1 MSPQGDDRPPKRPE
15 GSKGSGK
22 PEEPQKPGAS
32 GGSGKPEKGKK
43 PEYNVYGRSGRGGQ
57 KRPAPQRKKPPDKGE
72 KPPYNVYRSRP
83 SLRDRFGKPSLESIR
98 RESGGGSGGIR
109 GFFGRLTGGKRP
121 WLRWI
126 LIFAVGWL
134 LLSFI
139 TFAISA
145 QIQKGKLPQSA
156 KDALLRA
163 ARRCWLAKTSS
174 SSAGTAGGKTQ
185 HNANGAEGEGPPR
198 ADTIMVLHASLTS
211 FRKLSIP
218 RDSYAAIPNCG
229 EQKINASLAC
239 NTRSTNGNP
248 AETIKTVEDFLGI
261 DINHIIIVDFDGF
274 ADFINTLGGVTISDG
289 GNPQHEVRVGWGDVD
304 GGKKQGGVSLKLPP
318 GDVTLQ
324 GDKALAYAR
333 IRHNNCDPSERDCY
347 RAARQQAV
355 LNGIKD
361 RLTSI
366 TRFPYNFIKGPWMGW
381 NAPRAF
387 ISDMGGF
394 TLPQVAISAIL
405 GGSGDTNVLGGSG
418 TTSDASPG
426 PGGKPG
432 LPRQRLPGRGQEAH
446 RRRPAA
452 RPRLHSVLLVRTG
465 TGGRLVGAARVR
477 LLGAGVRGA
486 RSCSTMRSRRPST
499 RTPCSWSCSPSSRSR
514 IP

>member
-1 MSPQGDDRPPKRPE
+1 MSPEGDDRPPKRPE
-15 GSKGSGK
+15 GSEGGGQPK
-22 PEEPQKPGAS
+22 EPKRPGAS
-32 GGSGKPEKGKK
+32 GGSGKPE
-43 PEYNVYGRSGRGGQ
+43 YNVYGRGGRGGQ
-57 KRPAPQRKKPPDKGE
+57 KRKPPAEPKKPAGGKGD
-72 KPPYNVYRSRP
+72 KPPYTVYRSRP
-83 SLRDRFGKPSLESIR
+83 SLRDRVRKPSMESIR
-98 RESGGGSGGIR
+98 RGGGRGGIR
-109 GFFGRLTGGKRP
+109 GFFGRLTGGRRP

-156 KDALLRA
+156 KDALKGGPAVLA
-163 ARRCWLAKTSS
+163 GQNILILGGDRR
-174 SSAGTAGGKTQ
+174 GKTQ
-185 HNANGAEGEGPPR
+185 HNASGTEGQGPPR

-218 RDSYAAIPNCG
+218 RDSYAAIPGCG

-248 AETIKTVEDFLGI
+248 AETIKTVENFLGI

-274 ADFINTLGGVTISDG
+274 ADFINTLGGVTIDVPDTNGTKDKSA
-289 GNPQHEVRVGWGDVD
+289 VVCGDVD

-318 GDVTLQ
+318 GEVTLQ

-333 IRHNNCDPSERDCY
+333 IRHNGCDPSEDDRD
-347 RAARQQAV
+347 RAKRQQQILDA
-355 LNGIKD
+355 IKG

-366 TRFPYNFIKGPWMGW
+366 TRFPYNFIKGPFIGW
-381 NAPRAF
+381 DAPRAF

-405 GGSGDTNVLGGSG
+405 GGSGETNVLGEHNASSGPAGSIF
-418 TTSDASPG
+418 
-426 PGGKPG
+426 
-432 LPRQRLPGRGQEAH
+432 
-446 RRRPAA
+446 
-452 RPRLHSVLLVRTG
+452 
-465 TGGRLVGAARVR
+465 
-477 LLGAGVRGA
+477 
-486 RSCSTMRSRRPST
+486 
-499 RTPCSWSCSPSSRSR
+499 
-514 IP
+514 IPQ

>member
-1 MSPQGDDRPPKRPE
+1 MSPQGDERPPKRPE
-15 GSKGSGK
+15 GSEGGGK
-22 PEEPQKPGAS
+22 PKEPKKPGAS

-43 PEYNVYGRSGRGGQ
+43 PEYTVYGRGGRGGGK
-57 KRPAPQRKKPPDKGE
+57 KRSASPRKPPPGKGPGKGE
-72 KPPYNVYRSRP
+72 KPPYTVYRARP
-83 SLRDRFGKPSLESIR
+83 SLRDRIRKPSMESIR
-98 RESGGGSGGIR
+98 RGGDRGGIR

-156 KDALLRA
+156 KDALKGGPAVLA
-163 ARRCWLAKTSS
+163 GQNILILGGDRR
-174 SSAGTAGGKTQ
+174 GKTQ
-185 HNANGAEGEGPPR
+185 HHASGTEGEGPPR

-239 NTRSTNGNP
+239 NTQSTNGNP
-248 AETIKTVEDFLGI
+248 ASTIKTVEDFLGI
-261 DINHIIIVDFDGF
+261 DINHIVIVDFDGF
-274 ADFINTLGGVTISDG
+274 ADFINTLGGVSIHVP
-289 GNPQHEVRVGWGDVD
+289 GNPNKKGAVVCGDVD

-318 GDVTLQ
+318 GDITLQ

-333 IRHNNCDPSERDCY
+333 IRHNNCDPSEDDRD

-355 LNGIKD
+355 LNAIKG
-361 RLTSI
+361 RLTSV
-366 TRFPYNFIKGPWMGW
+366 TRFPYNFFKGPWIGW
-381 NAPRAF
+381 NAPKAF

-394 TLPQVAISAIL
+394 TLPQLAISAIL
-405 GGSGDTNVLGGSG
+405 GGSGETNVLG
-418 TTSDASPG
+418 SDKAGVGVG
-426 PGGKPG
+426 PGGSLEIPQGACDDAVKQLLGGDP
-432 LPRQRLPGRGQEAH
+432 PH
-446 RRRPAA
+446 RPA
-452 RPRLHSVLLVRTG
+452 
-465 TGGRLVGAARVR
+465 
-477 LLGAGVRGA
+477 
-486 RSCSTMRSRRPST
+486 
-499 RTPCSWSCSPSSRSR
+499 CSP
-514 IP
+514 

>member
-22 PEEPQKPGAS
+22 PEEPKKPGAS

-98 RESGGGSGGIR
+98 RESGGGGGIR

-156 KDALLRA
+156 KDALEGGPAVLA
-163 ARRCWLAKTSS
+163 GQNILILGGDRR
-174 SSAGTAGGKTQ
+174 GKTQ
-185 HNANGAEGEGPPR
+185 HNASGSEGEGPPR
-198 ADTIMVLHASLTS
+198 ADTIIVLHASLTS

-274 ADFINTLGGVTISDG
+274 ADFINTLGGVTISVP
-289 GNPQHEVRVGWGDVD
+289 GNPDKKGAVVCGDVD

-333 IRHNNCDPSERDCY
+333 IRHNNCDPSEDDRD

-366 TRFPYNFIKGPWMGW
+366 TRFPYNFIKGPWIGW

-418 TTSDASPG
+418 TRSDASPG
-426 PGGKPG
+426 PGGSLAYPDSVCLDAVKELIGGDP
-432 LPRQRLPGRGQEAH
+432 PRD
-446 RRRPAA
+446 PAC
-452 RPRLHSVLLVRTG
+452 T
-465 TGGRLVGAARVR
+465 
-477 LLGAGVRGA
+477 
-486 RSCSTMRSRRPST
+486 PSF
-499 RTPCSWSCSPSSRSR
+499 
-514 IP
+514 